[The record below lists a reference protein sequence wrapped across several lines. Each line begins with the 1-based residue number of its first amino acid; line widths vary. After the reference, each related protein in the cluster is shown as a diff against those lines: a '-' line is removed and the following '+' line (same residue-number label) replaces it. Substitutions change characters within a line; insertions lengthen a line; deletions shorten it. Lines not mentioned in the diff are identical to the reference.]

1 MGVKAALAGITYT
14 AGGKNQ
20 AQLVGVDLPDT
31 MLGLSLQIAEI
42 QTKINFLINNV
53 LTPAGGESS
62 NITTLN
68 SQLTALS

>member
-14 AGGKNQ
+14 TGGKNY
-20 AQLVGVDLPDT
+20 AAGVGLDLPDT

-42 QTKINFLINNV
+42 QTKINFIINNV